1 MENKIRYLEMI
12 QKVISKNRH
21 YSFVTKLFS
30 IVMLLAFSY
39 FGNMTLRLFNATSD
53 ANSWVYVLGGLLIFT
68 TCSCLDAYFN
78 QQEKLF
84 KRKFDLARA
93 KQEDEID
100 FDMNLGSE
108 VRDKSNS
115 YARCL
120 FASSVTLF
128 YGLSVV
134 AFLFFICL
142 MLFN

>member
-39 FGNMTLRLFNATSD
+39 FGNMTLRLFNVTFD

-68 TCSCLDAYFN
+68 TCSCFDAYFN
-78 QQEKLF
+78 QQAKLF

-93 KQEDEID
+93 KQEEEID

-128 YGLSVV
+128 YGLAVV
-134 AFLFFICL
+134 AFLFLICL
-142 MLFN
+142 TYYI

>member
-39 FGNMTLRLFNATSD
+39 FGNMTLRLFNVTSD
-53 ANSWVYVLGGLLIFT
+53 ANSWVYVFGGLLIFT

-78 QQEKLF
+78 QQAKLF

-93 KQEDEID
+93 KQDEEID

-120 FASSVTLF
+120 FASSITLF

-134 AFLFFICL
+134 AFLFLICL
-142 MLFN
+142 TFYI